1 MKIERCLFNGYFLFI
16 SNRDVSFQ
24 KSTTIKKNVQKKL
37 LLSTFATETAGE
49 LEVTSHEGDALGV
62 EGAEV
67 GVGEETGDVS
77 FSGFL
82 ESGDGGGSP
91 AETVLVA
98 GGELTDEALEGSLAH
113 QKIGGLLVLLDL
125 AEGDGA
131 GSPAELL
138 GAGGLGGLSLSLAG
152 LLGGLGDGGGLCAG
166 HFV

>member
-1 MKIERCLFNGYFLFI
+1 MEITG
-16 SNRDVSFQ
+16 
-24 KSTTIKKNVQKKL
+24 
-37 LLSTFATETAGE
+37 
-49 LEVTSHEGDALGV
+49 HEGDALGV

-67 GVGEETGDVS
+67 GVREETSDVS
-77 FSGFL
+77 FGGFL

-113 QKIGGLLVLLDL
+113 QEIGGLLVLLDL

-138 GAGGLGGLSLSLAG
+138 GAGGLGGLSLSLTG
-152 LLGGLGDGGGLCAG
+152 LLGGLGDSGGLCAG
-166 HFV
+166 HFLRVEGGKGFF